1 MIFNSGYNLN
11 PCGWT
16 ERYRAAIQPR
26 RVLIALLT
34 RWINVSLPHSSPLHD
49 RPEPK
54 KQDVQTLKR
63 NLALWLRVGPL
74 WQRNLLLFFF
84 FFFVTEE
91 AVRSRGSCCRA
102 TTRPAYHPNVFTWT
116 VFTWQ
121 AQRVQSNQDGG
132 QVFLHQSFGG
142 GNLLVKCKP
151 LLIGLSLHLFSF
163 IKNCWGVER
172 SCLIRAT

>member
-84 FFFVTEE
+84 FFLLLRRLYDPVGRVAVQRHAPPTIPMYSPEPCSRDKRKGSNPIRMEDRCFFIKVSE
-91 AVRSRGSCCRA
+91 AETCWLSVSRS
-102 TTRPAYHPNVFTWT
+102 
-116 VFTWQ
+116 
-121 AQRVQSNQDGG
+121 
-132 QVFLHQSFGG
+132 
-142 GNLLVKCKP
+142 LLVCHFICF
-151 LLIGLSLHLFSF
+151 LLSRTA
-163 IKNCWGVER
+163 EE
-172 SCLIRAT
+172 

>member
-1 MIFNSGYNLN
+1 MTSIDTWNVMIFNSGYNLN

-63 NLALWLRVGPL
+63 NLALWLRVGRL

-84 FFFVTEE
+84 FLFCYWGGCTIPWVVLPCNDTPRLPSQCIHLNRVHVTS
-91 AVRSRGSCCRA
+91 AKAPIQSGWRTGVSSSKFRRRK
-102 TTRPAYHPNVFTWT
+102 PA
-116 VFTWQ
+116 
-121 AQRVQSNQDGG
+121 G
-132 QVFLHQSFGG
+132 
-142 GNLLVKCKP
+142 
-151 LLIGLSLHLFSF
+151 
-163 IKNCWGVER
+163 
-172 SCLIRAT
+172 

>member
-121 AQRVQSNQDGG
+121 KRKGSNPIRMEDRCFFIK
-132 QVFLHQSFGG
+132 VSEAETCWLSVSRS
-142 GNLLVKCKP
+142 LLVCHFICF
-151 LLIGLSLHLFSF
+151 LLSRTA
-163 IKNCWGVER
+163 EE
-172 SCLIRAT
+172 

>member
-84 FFFVTEE
+84 SFLLLRRLYDPVGRVAVQRHAPPTIPMYSPEPCSRDKRKGSNPIRMEDRCFFIKVSE
-91 AVRSRGSCCRA
+91 AETCWFSVSRS
-102 TTRPAYHPNVFTWT
+102 
-116 VFTWQ
+116 
-121 AQRVQSNQDGG
+121 
-132 QVFLHQSFGG
+132 
-142 GNLLVKCKP
+142 LLVCHFICF
-151 LLIGLSLHLFSF
+151 LLSRTA
-163 IKNCWGVER
+163 EE
-172 SCLIRAT
+172 

>member
-1 MIFNSGYNLN
+1 MTSIDTWNVMIFNSGYNLN

-84 FFFVTEE
+84 FFFCYWGGCTILWVVLPCNDTPRLPSQCIHLNRVHVTS
-91 AVRSRGSCCRA
+91 AKGPIQSGWRTGVSSSKFRRRK
-102 TTRPAYHPNVFTWT
+102 PA
-116 VFTWQ
+116 
-121 AQRVQSNQDGG
+121 G
-132 QVFLHQSFGG
+132 
-142 GNLLVKCKP
+142 
-151 LLIGLSLHLFSF
+151 
-163 IKNCWGVER
+163 
-172 SCLIRAT
+172 

>member
-1 MIFNSGYNLN
+1 MTSIDTWNVMIFNSGYNLN

-74 WQRNLLLFFF
+74 WQRNLLFFF
-84 FFFVTEE
+84 FFCYWGGCTIPWVVLPCNDTPRLPSQCIHLNRVHVTS
-91 AVRSRGSCCRA
+91 AKGPIQSGWRTGVSSSKFRRRK
-102 TTRPAYHPNVFTWT
+102 PA
-116 VFTWQ
+116 
-121 AQRVQSNQDGG
+121 G
-132 QVFLHQSFGG
+132 
-142 GNLLVKCKP
+142 
-151 LLIGLSLHLFSF
+151 
-163 IKNCWGVER
+163 
-172 SCLIRAT
+172 

>member
-34 RWINVSLPHSSPLHD
+34 RWINVSLPHSSLLHD
-49 RPEPK
+49 KPEPK

-74 WQRNLLLFFF
+74 WQRNLLFFF
-84 FFFVTEE
+84 CYWGDCTIPWVVLPCNDTPRLPSQCIHLNRVDVTS
-91 AVRSRGSCCRA
+91 AK
-102 TTRPAYHPNVFTWT
+102 RPI
-116 VFTWQ
+116 
-121 AQRVQSNQDGG
+121 QSGWRTG
-132 QVFLHQSFGG
+132 VSSSKFRRRKPTG
-142 GNLLVKCKP
+142 LV
-151 LLIGLSLHLFSF
+151 
-163 IKNCWGVER
+163 
-172 SCLIRAT
+172 

>member
-1 MIFNSGYNLN
+1 MTSIDTWNVMIFNSGYNLN

-84 FFFVTEE
+84 FFLLLRRLYDPVGRV
-91 AVRSRGSCCRA
+91 AVQRHAPPTIPMYSPEPCSRDKSAKGPIQSGWR
-102 TTRPAYHPNVFTWT
+102 TGVSSSKFRRRKPA
-116 VFTWQ
+116 
-121 AQRVQSNQDGG
+121 G
-132 QVFLHQSFGG
+132 
-142 GNLLVKCKP
+142 
-151 LLIGLSLHLFSF
+151 
-163 IKNCWGVER
+163 
-172 SCLIRAT
+172 